1 MGDAILRFYEE
12 LNDFLAPT
20 QRKREFV
27 HAFRQRTSVKDMI
40 ESLGVPHTEVDVI
53 LVNGE
58 SVGFDRIIEDGDRIA
73 VYPVFE
79 SFDVT
84 PIVRLRERPL
94 RDVRFIVDA
103 QLGVLARYLRLC
115 GFDTVYRN
123 DWRDEDLV
131 RLAVT
136 ERRVILT
143 RDRALLKRSIVTHGY
158 FVRADKPRAQLKEVC
173 ERLDLW
179 NAIVP
184 YRRCIRCNGLL
195 EVVDK
200 AAVVDVLEPDTRRCH
215 NEFTR
220 CGNCRRVYWRGS
232 HVRRME
238 TLLADLRQCSTK

>member
-1 MGDAILRFYEE
+1 MGAAILRFYEE
-12 LNDFLAPT
+12 LNDFLAPPR
-20 QRKREFV
+20 RKREFV
-27 HAFRQRTSVKDMI
+27 HEFGQPTSVKDMI

-58 SVGFDRIIEDGDRIA
+58 SVGFDRIVEDGDRIA

-79 SFDVT
+79 ALDVT

-94 RDVRFIVDA
+94 RDIRFILDT

-115 GFDTVYRN
+115 GFDALYRN

-131 RLAVT
+131 RRAAA

-143 RDRALLKRSIVTHGY
+143 RDRELLKRRIVTHGY

-179 NAIVP
+179 DAIAP

-200 AAVVDVLEPDTRRCH
+200 ATVLDLLEPDTRRCY

-220 CGNCRRVYWRGS
+220 CAGCGRVYWRGS
-232 HVRRME
+232 HVGRME
-238 TLLADLRQCSTK
+238 TLLADLRHR

>member
-179 NAIVP
+179 
-184 YRRCIRCNGLL
+184 RRDRALPAMHPVQRSPGGRGQGGSRGR
-195 EVVDK
+195 VG
-200 AAVVDVLEPDTRRCH
+200 ADTRRCH
-215 NEFTR
+215 SEFTR
-220 CGNCRRVYWRGS
+220 CGNCRRVY
-232 HVRRME
+232 
-238 TLLADLRQCSTK
+238 